1 MSNIYWR
8 LRLTLKRFS
17 KHFLKIFLHEV
28 YLVWKKGEWFGWKIC
43 KQFKCYSYSI
53 YTRLLF
59 SHFFSTSVYVN
70 ENIYLR
76 GCKVEK
82 DSFKN

>member
-1 MSNIYWR
+1 MKSILFERKENGLVEKFVNNLNVIHTVYIHD
-8 LRLTLKRFS
+8 FF
-17 KHFLKIFLHEV
+17 FLI
-28 YLVWKKGEWFGWKIC
+28 
-43 KQFKCYSYSI
+43 
-53 YTRLLF
+53 
-59 SHFFSTSVYVN
+59 FFSTSVYVN